1 MTPTPGRVP
10 SDARYAPA
18 IKIAETVL
26 GHTFA
31 DPSLIATALT
41 HPSALDEVVGS
52 RSYERLEFL
61 GDAVVEMIVSDE
73 VFARFPEMD
82 EGGMTRMKIS
92 LVSGVTL
99 SEVASDLGLRDAI
112 VFGQSY
118 ERSGGRGV
126 RSALENVFE
135 AIVAALY
142 LDAGYTVARDFVLH
156 VLGPRI
162 SEDMA
167 LEAENP
173 KSTLQEL
180 LQAHGVAPTYR
191 VVAEEGPAHART
203 FTCEVLVDDAVAGS
217 GTGRSKKEAEAEA
230 AREALSRL
238 SEGSGGTYG
247 L

>member
-1 MTPTPGRVP
+1 MTPPHGRVP
-10 SDARYAPA
+10 DDARYAPA
-18 IKIAETVL
+18 IKVAEAVL
-26 GHTFA
+26 RHTFA

-41 HPSALDEVVGS
+41 HPSALDEVAGA

-92 LVSGVTL
+92 LVSGSTL
-99 SEVASDLGLRDAI
+99 SEVAADLGLRDAI

-135 AIVAALY
+135 AVVAALY
-142 LDAGYTVARDFVLH
+142 LDAGYTVARDFVLR

-180 LQAHGVAPTYR
+180 LQAHGIAPTYR

-203 FTCEVLVDDAVAGS
+203 FTCEVLVGDDVAGS

-238 SEGSGGTYG
+238 SEGPGGTYD